1 MVLLCYR
8 PIFSLHIFA
17 YSLPRKEGFPRPTAS
32 FFRQFR
38 IVAIGKCTDI
48 FSKRKLFIL
57 FFSLFFYFH
66 NCSRGLRRIKKTL
79 KCPLLRLYAPCFRT
93 DFYGGADLIE
103 SVFSKTTWQISFV
116 ALQPKNVVAILIRI
130 YLFVRINEEGLT
142 S

>member
-17 YSLPRKEGFPRPTAS
+17 YSLPRKEGFPRPTAK

-66 NCSRGLRRIKKTL
+66 NYSRGLRRIKKTL

-93 DFYGGADLIE
+93 DFYGGADLVE

-116 ALQPKNVVAILIRI
+116 ALQPRNVVAILIRI

>member
-17 YSLPRKEGFPRPTAS
+17 YSLPRKERFPRPTAS

-66 NCSRGLRRIKKTL
+66 NRSPRFGEDKKTL

-116 ALQPKNVVAILIRI
+116 ALQPRNVVAIIIRI
-130 YLFVRINEEGLT
+130 SLFVRINEEGLT

>member
-17 YSLPRKEGFPRPTAS
+17 YSLPRKEGFPRPEAR

-57 FFSLFFYFH
+57 FFSLFFLLPQLLPRFKED
-66 NCSRGLRRIKKTL
+66 KKTL
-79 KCPLLRLYAPCFRT
+79 KCPLLQLYAPCFRT